1 MTSLSEQNRRNL
13 PPPFRERRSETV
25 GLRLM
30 RVVLKTDSRVL
41 AVRPDCY
48 RADRLGV
55 YALDWPLPAISNAQ
69 FEKSEVIHS
78 ENLEY
83 KELTKAA

>member
-1 MTSLSEQNRRNL
+1 MDTPAHFFVARCCNASSNSSRSMFPLVRQTMTSLSEQNRRNL

-55 YALDWPLPAISNAQ
+55 YALD
-69 FEKSEVIHS
+69 
-78 ENLEY
+78 
-83 KELTKAA
+83 